1 MSKTLECSVFDGRN
15 PLTGK
20 LIWDH
25 RVGVGTKAIREKL
38 ISDYHWDGSSSVAT
52 IAANLSED
60 GLVQEWQLHLFG
72 KSKGAKLDAST
83 FFFDQEE
90 GNYLRIKE
98 MALDNLVFRGNMVS
112 EWVAPDKYQWEYRL
126 PHETDPKKY
135 YGVKESDMAQYKA
148 MPLWLRASC
157 QVIPGPKL
165 QVYLGCAPA
174 EHRVTD
180 LRGSSDKAFPLIFV
194 EKFNIPFLPF
204 EASDMELGMGPIPF
218 LIDSRDHIEFS
229 EVTTMLPDGQAV
241 KEGMSKYFQTAT
253 KPNQRN
259 EIGTWTKEVANGSWV
274 ARAPNY
280 TWPDPRPL
288 AGDSAEGEG
297 DDDDEAGQQYN
308 FCKHKWIILWL
319 DKLT

>member
-1 MSKTLECSVFDGRN
+1 MSKPLECSVFNGRN

-25 RVGVGTKAIREKL
+25 RVNGGSEAIKKKL
-38 ISDYHWDGSSSVAT
+38 VSDYHWDGSSSVAT
-52 IAANLSED
+52 IAANLSEE
-60 GLVQEWQLHLFG
+60 GLIKEWQLHLFG

-83 FFFDQEE
+83 FFLDQDE
-90 GNYLRIKE
+90 GNYLRIQE
-98 MALDNLVFRGNMVS
+98 MALDNLVFKGNMVS
-112 EWVAPDKYQWEYRL
+112 EWLAPDKYLWEYRL
-126 PHETDPKKY
+126 PHETDKKKY
-135 YGVKESDMAQYKA
+135 YRVKEGDMGQYKA

-174 EHRVTD
+174 ETRVTD

-194 EKFNIPFLPF
+194 EKFSVPFLPF
-204 EASDMELGMGPIPF
+204 ESSDLELGMGPIPF
-218 LIDSRDHIEFS
+218 FIDSREDIEYS
-229 EVTTMLPDGQAV
+229 EVGTLFPDGQAV
-241 KEGMSKYFQTAT
+241 KQSMAKFIQSAT

-259 EIGTWTKEVANGSWV
+259 EIGTWTKEVAAGSWV

-288 AGDSAEGEG
+288 AGDTTQTGED
-297 DDDDEAGQQYN
+297 DDDDEAGQQTKY
-308 FCKHKWIILWL
+308 L
-319 DKLT
+319 